1 MNEHDPKQGTFEKHN
16 ETPGHLDQR
25 IRELAYR
32 LWEVEG
38 CPEGKQDYY
47 WNRAQEIIQDGNES
61 AYPPSASRGNR
72 T

>member
-1 MNEHDPKQGTFEKHN
+1 MTDDPSKSPPYEKHS
-16 ETPGHLDQR
+16 EDPRQIEQR
-25 IRELAYR
+25 IRERAYR

-38 CPEGKQDYY
+38 RPAGREDEY
-47 WNRAQEIIQDGNES
+47 WNRAQELIQDELKS

>member
-1 MNEHDPKQGTFEKHN
+1 MTDIAKQTGFDKHDGD
-16 ETPGHLDQR
+16 PGHVETR

-38 CPEGKQDYY
+38 RHDGREDEY
-47 WNRAQEIIQDGNES
+47 WKRAQELIEDEAKS

>member
-1 MNEHDPKQGTFEKHN
+1 MTDTGFDKHDGD
-16 ETPGHLDQR
+16 PGHVEMR

-38 CPEGKQDYY
+38 RREGRDDEY
-47 WNRAQEIIQDGNES
+47 WNRAQELIEDEAKS